1 MKTKRRVGTA
11 ASTGLPRDPRFPKRK
26 PWSGK
31 MTPAPPRLGPAALQS
46 RQPLPSAALRQVRIL
61 DDELD
66 ILVGELRDPH
76 GRLVGIRHRAPPLSR
91 PPASAVYCAC
101 ANAATGSRSARP
113 CRFGGEALR
122 APPAARRPKVFSTP
136 APFSKGHQVQPF
148 GGRFGKTCT
157 RA

>member
-1 MKTKRRVGTA
+1 MKTKQRVGTA
-11 ASTGLPRDPRFPKRK
+11 ASTGRPRDPRFPKRK

-91 PPASAVYCAC
+91 PPASAVLRLRQRRHRKSVG
-101 ANAATGSRSARP
+101 AALPLRRRGAQSAT
-113 CRFGGEALR
+113 CCSEAQS
-122 APPAARRPKVFSTP
+122 FFHP